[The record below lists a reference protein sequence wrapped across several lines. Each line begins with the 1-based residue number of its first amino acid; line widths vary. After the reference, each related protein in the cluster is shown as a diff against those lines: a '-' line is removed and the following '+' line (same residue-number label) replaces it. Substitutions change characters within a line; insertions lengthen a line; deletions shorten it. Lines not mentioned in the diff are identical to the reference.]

1 MSDLKSATPDH
12 EQIYLEPPCCAD
24 PSEGRQW
31 CQDDVSDCKDGREAT
46 RYVRAD
52 LAEADRAAQAKRIE
66 ELESQLAEEER
77 DHLRTID
84 ERDQFEKRIVEIGW
98 SIGLLESDL
107 EWSNLND
114 VGERCVQRAE
124 ELLSQI
130 DSACVV
136 INAFKSFQ
144 MLMDGK
150 IDEPTFNSI
159 IQGAEKDM
167 ARAAEWLNEY
177 VNAAVEQL
185 ASTEKYNEALRDEL
199 DQSRTERDAAIQRA
213 EAVEIREK
221 EAVARHCKCLE
232 DFSAFGLKYSEM
244 EEKLAAIQVTLPPER
259 ALEIA
264 ECLDALSRAGHLQI
278 TRSVN
283 LRAYAAALGKEGSG
297 DAVAYYGSKSAL
309 SIHRP

>member
-1 MSDLKSATPDH
+1 MSDPKSAPPDH

-98 SIGLLESDL
+98 SIGLLEADL

-185 ASTEKYNEALRDEL
+185 ASTEKYNEALRGEL

-213 EAVEIREK
+213 EAAEAQLAVCK
-221 EAVARHCKCLE
+221 EWRK
-232 DFSAFGLKYSEM
+232 AFAITADEHSDRADKAQ
-244 EEKLAAIQVTLPPER
+244 EKLAAIRAALPAER

-264 ECLDALSRAGHLQI
+264 EEAIFPQRTCSISKANLREA
-278 TRSVN
+278 
-283 LRAYAAALGKEGSG
+283 LRAYVAALGKEG
-297 DAVAYYGSKSAL
+297 
-309 SIHRP
+309 